1 MKVILAEST
10 ENDKQDKLVRE
21 MYKIVKNFLE
31 DIMHQKWMGGG
42 SKLVLLGGIMIN
54 VDNGDD
60 MFLPIDFEVR
70 TRNGKVI
77 DLRKGFKVRV
87 QNSNVDNEKPGPVKQ
102 VVQLSRNWQNKFST
116 RQAAALKKH
125 FRYSFPGANIE
136 EITYK
141 VAEKYGLTAENTIY
155 A

>member
-1 MKVILAEST
+1 
-10 ENDKQDKLVRE
+10 
-21 MYKIVKNFLE
+21 
-31 DIMHQKWMGGG
+31 
-42 SKLVLLGGIMIN
+42 MIN

-87 QNSNVDNEKPGPVKQ
+87 TQSNVDAKKPGPVKP
-102 VVQLSRNWQNKFST
+102 VEQLTRNWQDSFTKVQSS
-116 RQAAALKKH
+116 ALKKH
-125 FRYSFPGANIE
+125 FRYAFPGANIE